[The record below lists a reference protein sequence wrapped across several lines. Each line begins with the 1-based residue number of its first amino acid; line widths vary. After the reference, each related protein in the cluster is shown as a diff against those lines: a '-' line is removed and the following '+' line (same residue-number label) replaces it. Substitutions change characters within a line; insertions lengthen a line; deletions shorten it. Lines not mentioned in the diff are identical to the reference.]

1 MRKGG
6 LPTLAGPDQG
16 HGRVELQTFQNL
28 VVNQSRNHVLHYSI
42 EFLFYN
48 SSRRFSSIIEGVLS
62 NVTFSY
68 SFAMER
74 TAENPGDHSQADKE
88 ELHAEEDADGPYPG
102 QGELALK

>member
-1 MRKGG
+1 M
-6 LPTLAGPDQG
+6 AGPDQD

-48 SSRRFSSIIEGVLS
+48 SFCNFASIIEGALS

-74 TAENPGDHSQADKE
+74 ITEPPVTMIRPTKKSLMPTRMPMAHTPDRGNCLQTMMRS
-88 ELHAEEDADGPYPG
+88 
-102 QGELALK
+102 